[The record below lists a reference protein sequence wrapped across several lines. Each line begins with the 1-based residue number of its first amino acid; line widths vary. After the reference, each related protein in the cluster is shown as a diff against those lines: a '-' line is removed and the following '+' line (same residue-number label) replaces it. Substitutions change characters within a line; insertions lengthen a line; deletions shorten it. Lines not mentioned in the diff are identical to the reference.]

1 MLAAFGL
8 NQSQLAGVI
17 GLSAPMLSQLMAGH
31 RVKIGNPAVLE
42 RVRGLEQIAA
52 DGSAGQLAPAQLAQR
67 LETVRATTGHLTR
80 ATGQTTTTDAVE
92 VVRHTLREMASGRDL
107 RQAAAL
113 LQDELPSLAEFL
125 LVYGTGSE
133 AEARAHHDAVVRG
146 A

>member
-133 AEARAHHDAVVRG
+133 AEARAHYDAVVRG